1 VILQT
6 VPMAEDVARQVTLV
20 RVGLGRYEVRNVRGG
35 SITIGSGGNEEF
47 TPVELLL
54 AALGGCTA
62 IDVDIITAR
71 RAEPESFQ
79 VAVTGDKVSDE
90 GGNRLA
96 NLAVRFA
103 VGFPD
108 GPAGDAARSV
118 LPVAAAKSHDRLCTV
133 SRTVEAGTPVSIDV
147 T

>member
-1 VILQT
+1 MRRILSRGRAAHEAWADCWWARGSDRAVGAGIRQA

-35 SITIGSGGNEEF
+35 SITIGSGGDEDF

-62 IDVDIITAR
+62 IDVDLITAR

-79 VAVTGDKVSDE
+79 VIVTGD
-90 GGNRLA
+90 
-96 NLAVRFA
+96 
-103 VGFPD
+103 
-108 GPAGDAARSV
+108 
-118 LPVAAAKSHDRLCTV
+118 
-133 SRTVEAGTPVSIDV
+133 
-147 T
+147 